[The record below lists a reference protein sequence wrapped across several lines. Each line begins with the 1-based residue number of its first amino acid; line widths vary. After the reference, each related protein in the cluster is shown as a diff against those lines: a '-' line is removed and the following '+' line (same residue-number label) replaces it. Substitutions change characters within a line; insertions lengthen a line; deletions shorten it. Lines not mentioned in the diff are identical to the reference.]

1 MNSNQTYSLRFLKI
15 MALAKLGS
23 ARFEDFKDFF
33 EKDTNSKTLKCDD
46 VLQIMYNQW
55 LLLTEEPRFEVDLR
69 SSIWKMIYSTQFS
82 KEFFNVD
89 TYTSDEVITS
99 HISHMVNDFKH
110 SRVDWFSEYL
120 DFKDKLLNDEA

>member
-1 MNSNQTYSLRFLKI
+1 